1 MPPRLLALFCLVSAG
16 AGFGCAVFFKGLS
29 FGRSQGEPGM
39 GSDGLV
45 GVAISASSAP
55 EGRNGAAQSLGRNRG
70 KERPRSLRDILGL
83 VEDSSSPS
91 DMKLV
96 LMEAVNRLDAGAL
109 EQVLAEAVGSANFFR
124 TLSPDFEYAAR
135 RLSEIAPERAAA
147 LWRKGG
153 GGLLGGEKLL
163 LPWANRNPGAFAS
176 WSLDLPQGEQKALG
190 GVLKELARTSPQR
203 FAEIAPQ
210 LAQSPGGA
218 AGARGA
224 MECLLANEAA
234 PKGGWAKIPEAA
246 LAYAKN
252 LPEGALRSAAL
263 VEVAQSCDLRKVDLV
278 AHPEMRDALASLSP
292 LEARNVAKKF
302 TDTADKLPQGAL
314 RESAFAAQISAVAAK
329 DPKSAA
335 KKVEAFSGSADYPAA
350 VRGFVEA
357 TAAKDPAAAADWA
370 LSIGPQGG
378 QRTAALEKAAAEYFR
393 QKPDEARKWVATA
406 PLSAEE
412 YFLLTG
418 FRR

>member
-1 MPPRLLALFCLVSAG
+1 MSPRLFSLFCLVAAG
-16 AGFGCAVFFKGLS
+16 AGFECAVFFKGGS
-29 FGRSQGEPGM
+29 FRPQQGESGRNLGVPETGPF
-39 GSDGLV
+39 GPPEGKRPLEPTTGLPQKQDQRYRLREML
-45 GVAISASSAP
+45 GVAEGASPAD
-55 EGRNGAAQSLGRNRG
+55 
-70 KERPRSLRDILGL
+70 K
-83 VEDSSSPS
+83 
-91 DMKLV
+91 KLL
-96 LMEAVNRLDAGAL
+96 LMEAVNRLDTEAL
-109 EQVLAEAVGSANFFR
+109 VQLLTEATGDANFFR

-135 RLSEIAPERAAA
+135 RLSEIAPEKAAA
-147 LWRKGG
+147 LWRKGRG
-153 GGLLGGEKLL
+153 GILGGEALL

-176 WSLDLPQGEQKALG
+176 WSLGLPQEDQKALG
-190 GVLKELARTSPQR
+190 SVLRELARANPQQ

-210 LAQSPGGA
+210 LAQLSGGA
-218 AGARGA
+218 SGAKGA
-224 MECLLANEAA
+224 MEVLLQKETSS
-234 PKGGWAKIPEAA
+234 KGGESKIPDAA
-246 LAYAKN
+246 LAYAKS
-252 LPEGALRSAAL
+252 LPEGAMRSAAL
-263 VEVAQSCDLRKVDLV
+263 VEVAQKCDLRKVDL
-278 AHPEMRDALASLSP
+278 AAYPELRDALASLSP

-302 TDTADKLPQGAL
+302 TETADKLPQGAL
-314 RESAFAAQISAVAAK
+314 RESAFAAQISAVAEK
-329 DPKSAA
+329 DPKNAA
-335 KKVEAFSGSADYPAA
+335 KKVEALSGSADYPAA